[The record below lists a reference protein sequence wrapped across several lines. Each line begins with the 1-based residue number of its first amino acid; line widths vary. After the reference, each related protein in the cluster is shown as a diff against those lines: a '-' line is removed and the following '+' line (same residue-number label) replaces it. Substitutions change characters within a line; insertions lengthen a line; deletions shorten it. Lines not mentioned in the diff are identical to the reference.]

1 MLGDPPAPQRNVK
14 RDRAKHNALLLEIGA
29 TEAFHRGLI
38 NAQDYS
44 RVDRALN
51 EITAKTKDTPGDL
64 EHLDNHW
71 LYGKTGTGKSRMA
84 RAKWPGAY
92 LKDITKW
99 WDHYNDQPAII
110 IEDLDPDHKYLARQL
125 KIWSDRYPFSPEHKG
140 SYLPP
145 IRPKHVIVTS

>member
-1 MLGDPPAPQRNVK
+1 
-14 RDRAKHNALLLEIGA
+14 
-29 TEAFHRGLI
+29 
-38 NAQDYS
+38 
-44 RVDRALN
+44 
-51 EITAKTKDTPGDL
+51 
-64 EHLDNHW
+64 
-71 LYGKTGTGKSRMA
+71 MA

-145 IRPKHVIVTS
+145 IRPKHVIVTSQYAPEEIFTHEDSQAIRRRFTVTNLSGDLQGP